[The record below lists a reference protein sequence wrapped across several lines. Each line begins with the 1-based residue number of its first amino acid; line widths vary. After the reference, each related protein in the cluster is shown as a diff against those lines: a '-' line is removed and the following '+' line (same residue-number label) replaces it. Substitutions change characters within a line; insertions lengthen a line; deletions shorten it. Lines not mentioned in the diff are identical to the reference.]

1 MVTLSIPLIQIQ
13 AFLLIFLRVGAVLS
27 SAPIFDN
34 QSAPVVFKVGLALS
48 ISFLLYPLLNINVD
62 GFSSS
67 LVLFVLTAAS
77 EVAVGLLI
85 GFAVKTLFAGIQL
98 AGQIAG
104 FQMGLTVA
112 NVIDPSSSMQVPI
125 LSHFFNLFAM
135 LIFLSINAHH
145 WFVKALTESFILV
158 PPLEY
163 QLNSALVPPVL
174 TLAGNIFV
182 VAVKVSAPILV
193 ALLLTTVAL
202 GLLARTVPQ
211 IQIFVVAMPLK
222 IFIGLFFVTLTL
234 PFLAGYL
241 KDLFSGLGYLLFGL
255 IRSMS

>member
-1 MVTLSIPLIQIQ
+1 MVTLSIPLNQILG
-13 AFLLIFLRVGAVLS
+13 FLLIFLRVESILF

-34 QSAPVVFKVGLALS
+34 QSAPVLFKVGFALS
-48 ISFLLYPLLNINVD
+48 ISFLLYPLLAINVD
-62 GFSSS
+62 GFRSS
-67 LVLFVLTAAS
+67 LVLFVLMAAS

-85 GFAVKTLFAGIQL
+85 GFAVRTLFSGIQL

-112 NVIDPSSSMQVPI
+112 NVIDPSSRVQVPI
-125 LSHFFNLFAM
+125 LSQFFNLFAI

-158 PPLEY
+158 PPLGY
-163 QLNSALVPPVL
+163 QLNSALVPPIL
-174 TLAGNIFV
+174 TLVGNIFV
-182 VAVKVSAPILV
+182 VAIKVSAPILV

-222 IFIGLFFVTLTL
+222 IFVGLFFVTLTL

>member
-1 MVTLSIPLIQIQ
+1 MVAISIPLNQIQ
-13 AFLLIFLRVGAVLS
+13 GFLLIFLRVGAILF

-34 QSAPVVFKVGLALS
+34 QNTPIVFKVGLALS

-62 GFSSS
+62 GFSTS
-67 LVLFVLTAAS
+67 LVLFVLMAAS

-85 GFAVKTLFAGIQL
+85 GFAVKTLFTGIQL

-104 FQMGLTVA
+104 FQMGLAVA
-112 NVIDPSSSMQVPI
+112 NVIDPNSSTQVPI
-125 LSHFFNLFAM
+125 LSQFFNLFAM

-163 QLNSALVPPVL
+163 QLNSALVPLIL
-174 TLAGNIFV
+174 TLAGNIFII
-182 VAVKVSAPILV
+182 AIKVSAPILV
-193 ALLLTTVAL
+193 ALLLTTVAF

-211 IQIFVVAMPLK
+211 IHIFVVAMPLK

-234 PFLAGYL
+234 PFLAEFL
-241 KDLFSGLGYLLFGL
+241 KNTFSGLGYLLFGL
-255 IRSMS
+255 IRLMS

>member
-1 MVTLSIPLIQIQ
+1 MVTLNIPLNQIQ
-13 AFLLIFLRVGAVLS
+13 SFLLIVLRVGAILF

-34 QSAPVVFKVGLALS
+34 QSTPVVFKVGLALS
-48 ISFLLYPLLNINVD
+48 ISFLLYPLLNINID
-62 GFSSS
+62 GFNPS

-77 EVAVGLLI
+77 EVAVGFLI
-85 GFAVKTLFAGIQL
+85 GFAVKTLFTGIQM

-112 NVIDPSSSMQVPI
+112 NVIDPTSSIQVPI
-125 LSHFFNLFAM
+125 LSQFFNLFAM

-163 QLNSALVPPVL
+163 QLNSALVPSIL
-174 TLAGNIFV
+174 TLAGNIFII
-182 VAVKVSAPILV
+182 AVKVSAPILV

-211 IQIFVVAMPLK
+211 IQIFVVGMPIK
-222 IFIGLFFVTLTL
+222 ILIGLIFVTLTL
-234 PFLAGYL
+234 PFLAEFL